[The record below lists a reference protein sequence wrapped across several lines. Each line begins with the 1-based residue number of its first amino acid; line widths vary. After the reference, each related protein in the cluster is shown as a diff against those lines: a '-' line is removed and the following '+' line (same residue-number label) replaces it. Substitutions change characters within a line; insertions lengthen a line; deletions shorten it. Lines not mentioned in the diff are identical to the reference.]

1 MPLFEYKCV
10 SCDHEFEELV
20 FGDAK
25 VECPEC
31 KAGEPRKLMSA
42 HSVGKSSAG
51 ASPAPGPCGTCP
63 GQGGG
68 ACGLN

>member
-1 MPLFEYKCV
+1 MPLFEYRCV

-25 VECPEC
+25 VECPKC
-31 KAGEPRKLMSA
+31 QADDPHKLMSA
-42 HSVGKSSAG
+42 HAVGKGG
-51 ASPAPGPCGTCP
+51 AAAAAPGPCGDCP
-63 GQGGG
+63 RQGGG